1 MVNQYMHDYDNVENI
16 ITSLKNIRKNYEDKI
31 IEINK
36 LITNI
41 NASPSWVDQTL
52 KTSFINCCNQYMT
65 LYTRVLS
72 GMDAYI
78 DCLEKKSKAALEL
91 ETAYT
96 RGA

>member
-1 MVNQYMHDYDNVENI
+1 MVNQYMHDYDNVESI
-16 ITSLKNIRKNYEDKI
+16 ITSLKLTKKNYEDKI
-31 IEINK
+31 TEIK
-36 LITNI
+36 TLITNI
-41 NASPSWVDQTL
+41 NASQAWIDQAI

-65 LYTRVLS
+65 LYTKVLS

-78 DCLEKKSKAALEL
+78 NCLEKKSKAALEL